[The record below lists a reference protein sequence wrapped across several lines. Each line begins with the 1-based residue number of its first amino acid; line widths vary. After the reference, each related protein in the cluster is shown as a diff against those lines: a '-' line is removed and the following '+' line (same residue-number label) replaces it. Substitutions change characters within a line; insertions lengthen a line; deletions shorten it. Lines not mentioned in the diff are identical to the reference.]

1 MSKNEQ
7 KNYNDDEDE
16 DDDYD
21 YDYSILT
28 QHSQLA
34 MRKH

>member
-7 KNYNDDEDE
+7 KNYNDDE